1 MVITANVRIALSILA
16 NNCAAFGNNQY
27 LCMKYQV
34 KSVEMKR
41 INRLKVVLVENVE
54 TFDKIAN
61 LLNVDMKERFY
72 DSSGYIAQI
81 P

>member
-1 MVITANVRIALSILA
+1 
-16 NNCAAFGNNQY
+16 
-27 LCMKYQV
+27 MKYQV

-61 LLNVDMKERFY
+61 LLNVDMKE
-72 DSSGYIAQI
+72 IL
-81 P
+81 

>member
-27 LCMKYQV
+27 LYMKYQV

-41 INRLKVVLVENVE
+41 INRLKVDIRG
-54 TFDKIAN
+54 F
-61 LLNVDMKERFY
+61 
-72 DSSGYIAQI
+72 
-81 P
+81 

>member
-1 MVITANVRIALSILA
+1 
-16 NNCAAFGNNQY
+16 
-27 LCMKYQV
+27 MKYQV

-72 DSSGYIAQI
+72 DLSGYIAQI

>member
-1 MVITANVRIALSILA
+1 
-16 NNCAAFGNNQY
+16 
-27 LCMKYQV
+27 MKYQV

-61 LLNVDMKERFY
+61 LLNVDMKVE
-72 DSSGYIAQI
+72 IL
-81 P
+81 

>member
-1 MVITANVRIALSILA
+1 
-16 NNCAAFGNNQY
+16 
-27 LCMKYQV
+27 MKYQV
-34 KSVEMKR
+34 KSIEMKR
-41 INRLKVVLVENVE
+41 INRLQVVLVENVE

>member
-1 MVITANVRIALSILA
+1 
-16 NNCAAFGNNQY
+16 
-27 LCMKYQV
+27 MKYQV

-61 LLNVDMKERFY
+61 FLNVDMKERFY
-72 DSSGYIAQI
+72 DSSGYIAQV

>member
-27 LCMKYQV
+27 LYMEYQV

>member
-1 MVITANVRIALSILA
+1 
-16 NNCAAFGNNQY
+16 
-27 LCMKYQV
+27 MKYQV

-72 DSSGYIAQI
+72 DSSCYIAQI
-81 P
+81 Q

>member
-1 MVITANVRIALSILA
+1 MLSFFA
-16 NNCAAFGNNQY
+16 KYHVVFGNNQY
-27 LCMKYQV
+27 LYIKYQV

>member
-27 LCMKYQV
+27 LYMKYQV